1 MLVQEKNEQISQ
13 VISKIY
19 MYINSN
25 LNLKKDLQDYYS
37 MTGIKEGSEK
47 ILSTATINYIFERR
61 IGKDK
66 KSVFDLALAGM
77 PHITEK
83 EKSIIK
89 SLKDSI
95 NGVFQVRR
103 ILKDGFEL
111 FNYINEKLYFA
122 KPLDKMVRFKGVSVG
137 CFLIA
142 RVVKFEDEYHLYHIL
157 EHISYKDREK
167 AFQLVVTRQAQNPVL
182 IYRDN
187 PEKLQ
192 ELKAMASDITA
203 KFNNF
208 FKAQFTTTSNKKID
222 ELIQIFNEYMDGSR
236 KISDQKIQKYI
247 DTPAADKFF
256 EVTEFSSGNDLFQT
270 TKQGFSSHKKPYGV
284 TLIADE
290 RSGLNV
296 VPFFDVFM
304 NIFESDDYTKIEGYK
319 ECMEE
324 FVQKVKVPP
333 IALQLAYEKYGE
345 KFLSRVNEILETKFK
360 SLDEIMA
367 TYKKFYLENEFFSS
381 TTTLYSSL
389 AFKNLLNNFEEKD
402 SIMPVQKVGRND
414 PCPCNSGKKYKKC
427 CGRGV

>member
-19 MYINSN
+19 MYVNSN
-25 LNLKKDLQDYYS
+25 LNLKKDLQDYYT
-37 MTGIKEGSEK
+37 MIGVKEGNEK
-47 ILSTATINYIFERR
+47 VLSTATINYIFERR

-66 KSVFDLALAGM
+66 KSIFELALVGM
-77 PHITEK
+77 PHATEK
-83 EKSIIK
+83 EKAIIQ
-89 SLKDSI
+89 SLQDSI
-95 NGVFQVRR
+95 NGVFEVKR
-103 ILKDGFEL
+103 ILKEGFEL
-111 FNYINEKLYFA
+111 FNYVNEKLYFA

-142 RVVKFEDEYHLYHIL
+142 RVVKFEDEYHLYHII

-187 PEKLQ
+187 PDKLK
-192 ELKAMASDITA
+192 ELKSTA
-203 KFNNF
+203 KEIVSKFNNF
-208 FKAQFTTTSNKKID
+208 FKAQFITTSNKNID
-222 ELIQIFNEYMDGSR
+222 ELIQVFNEYMDGSK

-247 DTPAADKFF
+247 ETPDADKFF
-256 EVTEFSSGNDLFQT
+256 EVSEFSGSGDLFQA

-284 TLIADE
+284 TLIADDK
-290 RSGLNV
+290 SGLNV

-319 ECMEE
+319 ECLEE
-324 FVQKVKVPP
+324 FIQKIKVPP
-333 IALQLAYEKYGE
+333 IALQLAYEKYGA
-345 KFLSRVNEILETKFK
+345 KFISRVNEILETDFK
-360 SLDEIMA
+360 SIDEIMA

-402 SIMPVQKVGRND
+402 SIQTVEKVGRND
-414 PCPCNSGKKYKKC
+414 LCPCNSGKKYKKC